1 MHKKITLALGKK
13 QRYYLLPHQER
24 VCDYFSSVRSFQ
36 FCDHIATFVYCNK
49 AMDSVFEDF
58 TYNPKPKQDEKLETY
73 ARVIDMVV
81 LFYNRKIKEYWVGS
95 HLLFTFPIN

>member
-1 MHKKITLALGKK
+1 
-13 QRYYLLPHQER
+13 
-24 VCDYFSSVRSFQ
+24 
-36 FCDHIATFVYCNK
+36 
-49 AMDSVFEDF
+49 MDSVFEDF